1 MLGGGFTIRAN
12 SPKSNV
18 SFIIGPAKNKLL
30 TIEKSN
36 LELVISYK
44 FSPRIV
50 FHSFSLL
57 YQKQKLTILKR
68 PQYQNLLLVKKI
80 IEENMLIFILV
91 PFY

>member
-1 MLGGGFTIRAN
+1 MLSGRFTIRAN
-12 SPKSNV
+12 SPKRKV
-18 SFIIGPAKNKLL
+18 SFIIGPVKNKSI

-57 YQKQKLTILKR
+57 YLKHKLTILKR
-68 PQYQNLLLVKKI
+68 PKYQNLLLVKKI